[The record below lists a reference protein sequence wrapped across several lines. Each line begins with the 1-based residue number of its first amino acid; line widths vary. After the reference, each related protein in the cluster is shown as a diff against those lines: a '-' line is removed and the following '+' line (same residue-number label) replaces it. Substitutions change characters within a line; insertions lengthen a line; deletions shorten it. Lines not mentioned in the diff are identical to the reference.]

1 MKRDWRLADEKREP
15 CRVCGTWPV
24 DLANTIGKARQDV
37 EQEDGSMLVV
47 PDAVVSLCPAHHR
60 LYDSRLLNILPYL
73 KHEEVVNA
81 VESAGGV
88 RAARR
93 RLTGED

>member
-1 MKRDWRLADEKREP
+1 MKRDWRLASEKRAP

-37 EQEDGSMLVV
+37 EQEDGSMLVIPHSVV
-47 PDAVVSLCPAHHR
+47 PLCPAHHR

-73 KHEEVVNA
+73 THEEAINA
-81 VESAGGV
+81 VESAGEI

-93 RLTGED
+93 RLTGEG